1 VSGIWGSLA
10 TGLFASVAVNPNGP
24 NGLFFGNPM
33 QFVSQAAAVG
43 VVIVFVFV
51 GSFVLLKAIN
61 KISPLRVSPEEE
73 EKGLDQSQHGEDAY
87 SEEA

>member
-1 VSGIWGSLA
+1 
-10 TGLFASVAVNPNGP
+10 
-24 NGLFFGNPM
+24 M
-33 QFVSQAAAVG
+33 QFVSQTATVG

-51 GSFVLLKAIN
+51 GSFVLLKVIN

-87 SEEA
+87 NEEA

>member
-1 VSGIWGSLA
+1 
-10 TGLFASVAVNPNGP
+10 
-24 NGLFFGNPM
+24 M
-33 QFVSQAAAVG
+33 QFVYQTAVVG
-43 VVIVFVFV
+43 VVIVFVLV
-51 GSFVLLKAIN
+51 ASFILLKVIN